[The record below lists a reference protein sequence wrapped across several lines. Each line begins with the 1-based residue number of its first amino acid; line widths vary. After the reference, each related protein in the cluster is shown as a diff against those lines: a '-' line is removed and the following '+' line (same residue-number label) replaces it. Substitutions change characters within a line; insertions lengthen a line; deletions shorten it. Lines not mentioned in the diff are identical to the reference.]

1 MIDDTRARKEAEGR
15 KGKEDYDG
23 LLKFQERVREYSEMQ
38 KVLGD
43 DQAEKAADL
52 GANMAARK
60 RDSERIVRSAN
71 DSARPGFAGGTGS
84 AEQRRAAEADRTD
97 QLTKSLLSTALG
109 MAFGLPVDLA
119 ELGKALA
126 TGTDLAGQEVGA
138 VDIGLMGMA
147 LVLDVV
153 EPFGGKSQ
161 ALRALAK
168 AVENNKIGAKATK
181 GLSELAGMAPKIVDK
196 LAGKSPRAADALGNA
211 LAKGGEAVQKT
222 AEELNARHAGPGR
235 IPPYKAGTLGA
246 TVTLG
251 EDAANVKIFRASK
264 ENGKLKAAWGTMEDP
279 SSYDSLED
287 YMDAMGLDKR
297 NPPTEFW
304 FRTGK
309 PGDTFNVGEVAP
321 AEAWGTRGGGTQ
333 VEFLEPVGGWDRM
346 DWPWSRS

>member
-23 LLKFQERVREYSEMQ
+23 LLRFRERVREYSEMQ

-71 DSARPGFAGGTGS
+71 DSARPGFAGGTGN
-84 AEQRRAAEADRTD
+84 AEQRRAAEAERTD
-97 QLTKSLLSTALG
+97 QFAKSLLSTALG

-119 ELGKALA
+119 ELGKALV

-138 VDIGLMGMA
+138 VDIALMGMA
-147 LVLDVV
+147 VVLDVV
-153 EPFGGKSQ
+153 EPVGGKSQ

-168 AVENNKIGAKATK
+168 AVENSKVGEKAVK
-181 GLSELAGMAPKIVDK
+181 GLSELAGFAPKIVDK
-196 LAGKSPRAADALGNA
+196 LASKSPRAADALGNA
-211 LAKGGEAVQKT
+211 LAKGGEVVQKS
-222 AEELNARHAGPGR
+222 ADQLNAPHSGPGR
-235 IPPYKAGTLGA
+235 IPPYKTGTLGA

-251 EDAANVKIFRASK
+251 EDAPDLKFFRASK
-264 ENGKLKAAWGTMEDP
+264 ENGKPKASWGTMEDP

-287 YMDAMGLDKR
+287 YMDGMGMDKS

-304 FRTGK
+304 YRTGEA
-309 PGDTFNVGEVAP
+309 GDTFNVGEVAP

-333 VEFLEPVGGWDRM
+333 VEFVGGKKDWKEM
-346 DWPWSRS
+346 DWPWGRP